1 MSLYPGSP
9 RAIEDDQFVLD
20 DTALAQCV
28 AKAINDTVTDVFQKV
43 KRTSIPEVG
52 KENRP
57 ILFIAFSRGSY
68 EIPN

>member
-1 MSLYPGSP
+1 MSLYPSSP
-9 RAIEDDQFVLD
+9 RSIEDDRIVLD
-20 DTALAQCV
+20 DMALAQSV
-28 AKAINDTVTDVFQKV
+28 TKAINDTVTDVFQKV
-43 KRTSIPEVG
+43 KGTFTPGVG